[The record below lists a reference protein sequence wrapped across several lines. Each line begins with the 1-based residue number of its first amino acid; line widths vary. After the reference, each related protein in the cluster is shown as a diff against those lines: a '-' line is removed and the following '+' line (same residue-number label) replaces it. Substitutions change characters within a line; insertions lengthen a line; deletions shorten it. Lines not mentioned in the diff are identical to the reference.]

1 MFSKLSITKRTLW
14 LIALLASSTQ
24 AIYPQGNAD
33 PSPHTITFV
42 SVEPDVKLEVL
53 DWGGVGRPLVF
64 LAGLGNTAH
73 VYDSFAP
80 KFTANHH
87 VYGVT
92 RRGFGASSKPT
103 PFNNNY
109 AADHLGDDVLA
120 VIEALKLDRPILIG
134 HSLAGEEL
142 SSIGSR
148 HPEKVGALI
157 YLDAGYGYA
166 FYDSAHGD
174 VIFDF
179 FQLKKHLDD
188 FMSGAVHDQN
198 QFAHDLSLNVSQFN
212 KALQELMQQGPS
224 ASELHAP
231 PSPVPPIIAA
241 INLGAQKYAEVHVPV
256 LAIFAC
262 PHNLDFIPDLKENP
276 TLKAQAIAHDLVM
289 TTRQA
294 KAFEAGIPSAHVV
307 LIPDAS
313 HYVFR
318 SNEADVLREMNSFLA
333 KIQ

>member
-1 MFSKLSITKRTLW
+1 MQR
-14 LIALLASSTQ
+14 
-24 AIYPQGNAD
+24 NA
-33 PSPHTITFV
+33 SPHTIQFV
-42 SVEPDVKLEVL
+42 TVEPDVKLEVL
-53 DWGGVGRPLVF
+53 DWGGTGQPMVF

-73 VYDSFAP
+73 IFDKFAP
-80 KFTANHH
+80 KFNANHH
-87 VYGVT
+87 VYGIT
-92 RRGFGASSKPT
+92 RRGFGASDKPN
-103 PFNNNY
+103 PSNNNY
-109 AADHLGDDVLA
+109 SADQLGDDVLT
-120 VIEALKLDRPILIG
+120 VIDTLKLNRPVLVG

-148 HPEKVGALI
+148 HPQKVGGLI

-174 VIFDF
+174 LIFDF

-188 FMSGAVHDQN
+188 FMSGAVRDQN
-198 QFAHDLSLNVSQFN
+198 QFAHDLSSNVSQFD
-212 KALQELMQQGPS
+212 KALKEVMLLDPS

-231 PSPVPPIIAA
+231 AKPVPPIVAA
-241 INLGAQKYAEVHVPV
+241 INLGAQKYAQVHVPV

-262 PHNLDFIPDLKENP
+262 PHNLDFIPGLKDNP
-276 TLKAQAIAHDLVM
+276 TLKAQAVAHDLAM

-294 KAFEAGIPSAHVV
+294 KAFEAGISSAHVI

-318 SNEADVLREMNSFLA
+318 SNEADVIREMDAFLA
-333 KIQ
+333 KLP